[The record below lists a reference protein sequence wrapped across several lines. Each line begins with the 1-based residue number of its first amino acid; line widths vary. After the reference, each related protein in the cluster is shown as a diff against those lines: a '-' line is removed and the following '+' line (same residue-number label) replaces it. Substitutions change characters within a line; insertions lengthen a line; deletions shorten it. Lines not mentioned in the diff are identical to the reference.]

1 MEIVVDHMPY
11 SIIKY
16 MISIAVIFSDFS
28 EPQHK
33 MVMIRYND
41 KFS

>member
-16 MISIAVIFSDFS
+16 IISIAVIFSRFP
-28 EPQHK
+28 EP
-33 MVMIRYND
+33 
-41 KFS
+41 